1 MRSLIVDDSMT
12 NAKMLKSFLSPFGE
26 CDIVTNGK
34 EAIEVYNNSLESDNL
49 YHLICLDI
57 MMPEM
62 NGQIALVKLRQIE
75 DEKKILNHDRVKII
89 MVSGAPLREN
99 LINAFKGRCDAYLPK
114 PFSKNG
120 LFRHLYSL
128 ELVDPDTLIKNLLN
142 IKITK

>member
-26 CDIVTNGK
+26 SDIVTDGK
-34 EAIEVYNNSLESDNL
+34 EAVEVYTDAIESDTL
-49 YHLICLDI
+49 YSLVCLDI

-62 NGQIALVKLRQIE
+62 NGHDVLVKLRQLE
-75 DEKKILNHDRVKII
+75 DENKMASRDRAKII
-89 MVSGAPLREN
+89 MISGAPLKEN
-99 LINAFKGRCDAYLPK
+99 LISAFKSRCDAYLPK

-120 LFRHLYSL
+120 LFRHLYTL

-142 IKITK
+142 IKTAK